1 MSGRAPIGLLLALL
15 AACSSSAPG
24 GDDDDDD
31 DGADARPPD
40 AVPAPDAEI
49 VDPSVPVDTEGE
61 VPRAGGEIPISAADA
76 KLDAL
81 GGVGALLRW

>member
-1 MSGRAPIGLLLALL
+1 VHNIVPVPLEQEMIRQALIT
-15 AACSSSAPG
+15 
-24 GDDDDDD
+24 
-31 DGADARPPD
+31 GAQI
-40 AVPAPDAEI
+40 EI

-61 VPRAGGEIPISAADA
+61 VPRAGGDIPISAADA